1 MSDRSDYFF
10 RQRVT
15 EGELDQGFAQLEQ
28 AIWNLMLDL
37 GKFGIVTG
45 LVVSQH
51 QGVPDLT
58 VDITAGSG
66 YDQSGRRLRI
76 PSLQQLSVATDSNS
90 ISTSVAGGTN
100 EKYVSIFLQFDRAL
114 SDPRTDGNSQQ
125 VYFLREESFKLIV
138 TQGSEASI
146 GTAVRPSLMSDAL
159 LLADVRRTF
168 GQTQILNA
176 NISTTRRQ
184 DAVIVSGSP
193 LAIRRG
199 RTEEAISDLVAAFNG
214 LINGS
219 GSTIAAA
226 FVTYAGGPNWAGGT
240 SPTNPASNAEA
251 QFDKI
256 VSDLAA
262 LTSGASGA
270 HRIGSDALVGG
281 SGTIAAGTL
290 YSTLSALKN
299 LSAHE
304 YNGSGPWADSTS
316 LPASSG
322 ETAIDSIVSSL
333 AATAGG
339 GGAAKIGI
347 GARTTWLNGRVNGA
361 TNVFSAID
369 KIITDLAST
378 AVGDDGAERIGI
390 ASRVTW
396 LDSITNP
403 ATDVYAAINKI
414 IADLITQSSGN
425 DGAGKI
431 GFFPTG
437 NISATTIRNALI
449 ELDNEKA
456 SLAGGNTFLNT
467 NTFAA
472 TTVFQ
477 GPVNMSGSLAVFN
490 WRTAVTVSDADSTID
505 VSADIWRQSAT
516 QANARN
522 HTLRSSTS
530 PIPQNGARIRYIRPK
545 TTTGWYPIAFRRE
558 DATILAIVP
567 PGDYAEVEFHYSA
580 IGWSVADHT
589 ANVLTG
595 E

>member
-1 MSDRSDYFF
+1 MSDRSDYHF

-28 AIWNLMLDL
+28 ALWNLMLDL
-37 GKFGIVTG
+37 GKFGVVTG

-58 VDITAGSG
+58 VDIIAGNG
-66 YDQSGRRLRI
+66 YDQSGRRLRM

-90 ISTSVAGGTN
+90 ISTSVASISN

-138 TQGSEASI
+138 TQGSEAPI
-146 GTAVRPSLMSDAL
+146 GTAVRPSLMSDAI

-176 NISTTRRQ
+176 NITTTRRQ
-184 DAVIVSGSP
+184 DAVIISGSP

-199 RTEEAISDLVAAFNG
+199 RTEEAISDVVAAFNG

-219 GSTIAAA
+219 GSTLAAA

-240 SPTNPASNAEA
+240 SATNPATNAEA

-256 VSDLAA
+256 INDLAA
-262 LTSGASGA
+262 LTSGASGV

-290 YSTLSALKN
+290 YATLSSLKN

-304 YNGSGPWADSTS
+304 YNGSGAWADATS

-322 ETAIDSIVSSL
+322 EVAIDSIVSNL
-333 AATAGG
+333 AATGGG
-339 GGAAKIGI
+339 GGAGKIGC
-347 GARTTWLNGRVNGA
+347 GARTTWLNGRVNPT
-361 TNVFSAID
+361 TNVFSALD

-390 ASRVTW
+390 QGRATW
-396 LDSITNP
+396 LDGISNP
-403 ATDVYAAINKI
+403 ATDVYAAINKV
-414 IADLITQSSGN
+414 IADLSAQASGN

-437 NISATTIRNALI
+437 DIAATTIRAAII

-456 SLAGGNTFLNT
+456 SRAGGNTYTNT
-467 NTFAA
+467 NTFQA

-477 GPVNMSGSLAVFN
+477 GPVNLSGSLAVVN
-490 WRTAVTVSDADSTID
+490 WRAPITVSDVNSTLD
-505 VSADIWRQSAT
+505 VSADIWRQTTA
-516 QANARN
+516 QAGNRT

-530 PIPQNGARIRYIRPK
+530 PIPQIGARIRYIRPK
-545 TTTGWYPIAFRRE
+545 TTTGWYPIALQRE
-558 DATILAIVP
+558 DTTILAIVP
-567 PGDYAEVEFHYSA
+567 PGDYAEVEFHFSA